1 MPEPDLNQIS
11 AQERLRQ
18 ATGRTFNAASGIVNE
33 AADYVRK
40 ELRPP
45 GEVGTIGPLD
55 VNYPENETEQWCNI
69 GIYEYVYRA
78 ETERT
83 LKHGLGNV
91 RLPLPLQLQTQY
103 SQQYDGYDN
112 IGSLLAGSIASGQT
126 VDQFA
131 KNAAL
136 TTEAAVATGG
146 LASGL
151 VRGLSGL
158 NADTF
163 LGAGAVALA
172 SQGLTALGGVA
183 ANKFETVTY
192 QKPELRQHQFSW
204 NLTAKSRS
212 EGIAIQ
218 NIIKKLKYHS
228 HPGGGDDS
236 GAYFKYPEV
245 FVVKF
250 FSDQN
255 LFTIG
260 PSVLESFGV
269 DYHAS
274 GRPLYQAS
282 DRMPINVAINCS
294 FRETAA
300 VTKNSIE
307 KESR

>member
-1 MPEPDLNQIS
+1 MSEQDLNQIPL
-11 AQERLRQ
+11 QEQARQ
-18 ATGRTFNAASGIVNE
+18 LVGQAVDRTLNAGRGVSNYI
-33 AADYVRK
+33 RK
-40 ELRPP
+40 ELRPA

-55 VNYPENETEQWCNI
+55 VQYPENDTEQWCNI

-78 ETERT
+78 ESEKT

-112 IGSLLAGSIASGQT
+112 FGSLLAGAIASGQT

-131 KNAAL
+131 TNAAL
-136 TTEAAVATGG
+136 TQEAALAAGG
-146 LASGL
+146 LASRL
-151 VRGLSGL
+151 VRGISGL

-172 SQGLTALGGVA
+172 SQGLTALGGVS

-228 HPGGGDDS
+228 HPGGGDNS

-245 FVVKF
+245 FVIKF

-300 VTKNSIE
+300 ITKNTIE
-307 KESR
+307 NERR

>member
-1 MPEPDLNQIS
+1 MVNGNSNSGSLEDNALADNEKQGIRTRFKEAIS
-11 AQERLRQ
+11 TR
-18 ATGRTFNAASGIVNE
+18 N
-33 AADYVRK
+33 
-40 ELRPP
+40 P

-55 VNYPENETEQWCNI
+55 VQYPANDVEQWCNI

-78 ETERT
+78 ESEKS

-103 SQQYDGYDN
+103 QQQWNNFDDLASLA
-112 IGSLLAGSIASGQT
+112 IGSLRSGASVESQLKNVAFTEEFATAAGGVIGLGSGT
-126 VDQFA
+126 G
-131 KNAAL
+131 AL
-136 TTEAAVATGG
+136 GA
-146 LASGL
+146 L
-151 VRGLSGL
+151 
-158 NADTF
+158 
-163 LGAGAVALA
+163 AGAVSASSI
-172 SQGLTALGGVA
+172 SQGLTALGGVS

>member
-1 MPEPDLNQIS
+1 MSSSNLNSGSIEDNASADNQQEGIRNRLKETLEEAIS
-11 AQERLRQ
+11 
-18 ATGRTFNAASGIVNE
+18 GGN
-33 AADYVRK
+33 
-40 ELRPP
+40 P
-45 GEVGTIGPLD
+45 GEVGTIGPLN
-55 VNYPENETEQWCNI
+55 VQYPENDVEQWCNI
-69 GIYEYVYRA
+69 AIYEYVYRA
-78 ETERT
+78 ESEKT
-83 LKHGLGNV
+83 LKHGSYTSGASVSDTIKNV
-91 RLPLPLQLQTQY
+91 ALTQEAAALI
-103 SQQYDGYDN
+103 GAG
-112 IGSLLAGSIASGQT
+112 IGSIPGIG
-126 VDQFA
+126 
-131 KNAAL
+131 
-136 TTEAAVATGG
+136 GG
-146 LASGL
+146 LGT
-151 VRGLSGL
+151 VI
-158 NADTF
+158 
-163 LGAGAVALA
+163 GAVGATNI

-228 HPGGGDDS
+228 HPDGGNNS
-236 GAYFKYPEV
+236 GAYFRYPEV

>member
-1 MPEPDLNQIS
+1 MGNS
-11 AQERLRQ
+11 
-18 ATGRTFNAASGIVNE
+18 NSNSGSIKDNE
-33 AADYVRK
+33 GNEGILTKFTKKKLDALQKIVRK
-40 ELRPP
+40 P

-55 VNYPENETEQWCNI
+55 VQYPANDVEQWCNI
-69 GIYEYVYRA
+69 GIYEYIYRA
-78 ETERT
+78 ESEKS

-91 RLPLPLQLQTQY
+91 KLPLPLQLQTQY
-103 SQQYDGYDN
+103 QQQWNNFDDLASLA
-112 IGSLLAGSIASGQT
+112 IGSLRSGASVESQLKNVAFTEEFATAVGGAIGLGSGT
-126 VDQFA
+126 G
-131 KNAAL
+131 AL
-136 TTEAAVATGG
+136 GA
-146 LASGL
+146 L
-151 VRGLSGL
+151 
-158 NADTF
+158 
-163 LGAGAVALA
+163 AGAVSASSI

-204 NLTAKSRS
+204 NLTAKNRD

-228 HPGGGDDS
+228 HPGGGDNS

-245 FVVKF
+245 FVIKF

-260 PSVLESFGV
+260 PSVLERFGV

-307 KESR
+307 NEGR

>member
-1 MPEPDLNQIS
+1 MSESDLNQIS
-11 AQERLRQ
+11 PQEQLRQ
-18 ATGRTFNAASGIVNE
+18 AVDRTFNAASGVANK
-33 AADYVRK
+33 AVDYLRK
-40 ELRPP
+40 ELRPA

-55 VNYPENETEQWCNI
+55 VQYPENDTEQWCNI

-78 ETERT
+78 ESVKT

-103 SQQYDGYDN
+103 SQQYEGYDN
-112 IGSLLAGSIASGQT
+112 FGSLLAGAIASGQT
-126 VDQFA
+126 DQFA

-136 TTEAAVATGG
+136 TQEAALAAGG

-151 VRGLSGL
+151 VRGISGL
-158 NADTF
+158 NADSF

-172 SQGLTALGGVA
+172 SQGLTALGGVS

>member
-1 MPEPDLNQIS
+1 MAEVDTFSTIDQQRELIEERGIRADQID
-11 AQERLRQ
+11 ALQN
-18 ATGRTFNAASGIVNE
+18 F
-33 AADYVRK
+33 VRK
-40 ELRPP
+40 P
-45 GEVGTIGPLD
+45 GEVGTIGPLN
-55 VNYPENETEQWCNI
+55 VQYPENDVEQWCNI
-69 GIYEYVYRA
+69 AIYEYVYRA
-78 ETERT
+78 ESEKT

-91 RLPLPLQLQTQY
+91 KLPLPLQLQTQY
-103 SQQYDGYDN
+103 QQQWNNFDN
-112 IGSLLAGSIASGQT
+112 LVSLGVGSYTSGASVSDTIKNVALTQEAAALIGAGIGSIPGIG
-126 VDQFA
+126 
-131 KNAAL
+131 
-136 TTEAAVATGG
+136 GG
-146 LASGL
+146 LGT
-151 VRGLSGL
+151 VI
-158 NADTF
+158 
-163 LGAGAVALA
+163 GAVGATNI

-228 HPGGGDDS
+228 HPDGGNNS
-236 GAYFKYPEV
+236 GAYFRYPEV

>member
-1 MPEPDLNQIS
+1 MGNGNSNSGSLEDNALADNVNQGIRTSFKEAIS
-11 AQERLRQ
+11 TR
-18 ATGRTFNAASGIVNE
+18 N
-33 AADYVRK
+33 
-40 ELRPP
+40 P

-55 VNYPENETEQWCNI
+55 VQYPANDVEQWCNI

-78 ETERT
+78 ESEKS

-91 RLPLPLQLQTQY
+91 KLPLPLQLQTQY
-103 SQQYDGYDN
+103 QQQWNNFDDLASLA
-112 IGSLLAGSIASGQT
+112 IGSLRSGASVESQLKNVVFTEEFATAAGGAIGLGSGT
-126 VDQFA
+126 G
-131 KNAAL
+131 AL
-136 TTEAAVATGG
+136 GA
-146 LASGL
+146 L
-151 VRGLSGL
+151 
-158 NADTF
+158 
-163 LGAGAVALA
+163 AGAVSASSI

-228 HPGGGDDS
+228 HPGGGDNS

-300 VTKNSIE
+300 ITKKTIE
-307 KESR
+307 KEKR

>member
-1 MPEPDLNQIS
+1 MAKNNELDIGNSSIGNLGPIS
-11 AQERLRQ
+11 SREKLVSVSKDITNFR
-18 ATGRTFNAASGIVNE
+18 N
-33 AADYVRK
+33 
-40 ELRPP
+40 P

-55 VNYPENETEQWCNI
+55 VQYPANDVEQWCNI

-78 ETERT
+78 ESEKS

-103 SQQYDGYDN
+103 QQQWNNFDDLASLAVGSYTSGASVSDTIKNVALTQEAAALIGAG
-112 IGSLLAGSIASGQT
+112 IGSIPGIG
-126 VDQFA
+126 
-131 KNAAL
+131 
-136 TTEAAVATGG
+136 GG
-146 LASGL
+146 LGTL
-151 VRGLSGL
+151 I
-158 NADTF
+158 
-163 LGAGAVALA
+163 GAVGATNI
-172 SQGLTALGGVA
+172 SQGLTALGGVS